1 MTGSRVICTS
11 PVLIAAYHVLL
22 RLREPRHPPVALS
35 YFFCSYSAFDRH
47 EPEAHGTKPVVLS
60 FNLAIKC
67 CFDSLTMYGQCVSTL
82 LLKTFSI
89 CQRAFRSQL
98 SAADN
103 DEGMF
108 AASNGR
114 VPLNILR
121 SSKVK

>member
-1 MTGSRVICTS
+1 MPFPTS
-11 PVLIAAYHVLL
+11 FI
-22 RLREPRHPPVALS
+22 
-35 YFFCSYSAFDRH
+35 SYSAFDRH

-60 FNLAIKC
+60 LILRLSVVLII
-67 CFDSLTMYGQCVSTL
+67 DDVRSIVSTL

-121 SSKVK
+121 SLRKLTI